1 MGAEVPRFRVWIP
14 LNPLATCVAPPP
26 HLQGLPPECP
36 LSLFPPMGPRAV
48 TRPPCGRTGPG
59 DPTAT
64 RTDFEPVFPPSACSE
79 EPAGHFR
86 AFLAS
91 RAASW
96 LLVYPWR
103 QLCSPDFCHLSC
115 AFLAAPFLPV
125 LMFMCV
131 KNKIPLL
138 PFSVGF
144 QEEAGMWPVFPV
156 EVDVCFVAR
165 NNWVAQVGLCWG
177 LPWQEGGAV

>member
-1 MGAEVPRFRVWIP
+1 MRGRGLVGAEDPLFRVWTP
-14 LNPLATCVAPPP
+14 LSPLAPCVVPPP

-36 LSLFPPMGPRAV
+36 LSLFPSMGTRRV
-48 TRPPCGRTGPG
+48 TRTGPG
-59 DPTAT
+59 DPTSP
-64 RTDFEPVFPPSACSE
+64 RTNFEPVFPPSARGE

-86 AFLAS
+86 ALLES

-103 QLCSPDFCHLSC
+103 QLCPPDFCHLSC

-125 LMFMCV
+125 PVFMCA

-138 PFSVGF
+138 PFLWDYKRKPGCGQSS
-144 QEEAGMWPVFPV
+144 P
-156 EVDVCFVAR
+156 
-165 NNWVAQVGLCWG
+165 
-177 LPWQEGGAV
+177 